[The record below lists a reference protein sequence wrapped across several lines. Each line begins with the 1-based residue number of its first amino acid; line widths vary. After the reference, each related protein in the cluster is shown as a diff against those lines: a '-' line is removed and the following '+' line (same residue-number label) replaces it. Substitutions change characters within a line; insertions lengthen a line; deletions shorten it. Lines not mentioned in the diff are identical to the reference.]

1 MSRLNK
7 KFHQLTAE
15 DKKAFI
21 PFIMAGFPNIKYSS
35 DLLQKLPSLGADIIE
50 IGMPFTDPMAD
61 GKIIQ
66 DAGHEALE
74 AGFKMENLYQMIESF
89 RENDQDTP
97 IILMG
102 YYNPIHKFGS
112 ENFVEKIKNLGVD
125 GLIIVDLP
133 PEEDSELCIFCL
145 NHKLHFIRLLTPT
158 SDNQRLPTLLDN
170 SSGFLYYVSVAGVTG
185 SKVPVKQV
193 VADEISRIKKYT
205 DLPICVGFG
214 IKSPEDAKSI
224 SLSADGVVVGSAII
238 ETVQKGASEREV
250 SDFISSLSKSVHSN

>member
-1 MSRLNK
+1 
-7 KFHQLTAE
+7 
-15 DKKAFI
+15 
-21 PFIMAGFPNIKYSS
+21 
-35 DLLQKLPSLGADIIE
+35 
-50 IGMPFTDPMAD
+50 
-61 GKIIQ
+61 
-66 DAGHEALE
+66 
-74 AGFKMENLYQMIESF
+74 
-89 RENDQDTP
+89 
-97 IILMG
+97 MG

-112 ENFVEKIKNLGVD
+112 ENFVKKIKNLGVD

-145 NHKLHFIRLLTPT
+145 KHKLHFIRLLTHT

-193 VADEISRIKKYT
+193 VADEIRRIKKYT

>member
-35 DLLQKLPSLGADIIE
+35 DLLHKLPSLGADIIE

-112 ENFVEKIKNLGVD
+112 ENFVEKIKSLGVD

-145 NHKLHFIRLLTPT
+145 NYKLHFIRLLTPT
-158 SDNQRLPTLLDN
+158 SDNKRLPTLLDN

-185 SKVPVKQV
+185 SKAPVKQV